1 MSKQGLT
8 MDSKNNKYST
18 LDTITQILTTPKGFA
33 SVSIGIV
40 SSLLFVKYISKI
52 SKNRSGKSNPNP
64 NSNTTS
70 SGYDSLIPFT
80 VKQDEKPVIRNNNEF
95 ATVKYERLPKDVQL
109 KRSKD
114 FFTFMNMRRSFRHF
128 SDEPVGMEIIRNCI
142 KVANTA
148 PSGAHTSPWTFVVVT
163 DPKKKMEIRKK
174 VEAEEQINYDRR
186 MKKTWVDA
194 LEPVISNLHSVD
206 SINKP
211 YLSTAPALIIV
222 MKEMYRIKDGK
233 KIDNYYPNQSTGIAA
248 GMLFTA
254 LHNANLVTLPST
266 PMGAEKAIR
275 EICGRKQNEKVFLL
289 MPIGYPAKDA
299 TIPYRTNK
307 DWRKDMNK
315 SMVIV

>member
-1 MSKQGLT
+1 MASN
-8 MDSKNNKYST
+8 KNNST
-18 LDTITQILTTPKGFA
+18 LETITQLLTTPKGFA
-33 SVSIGIV
+33 SVSIAIV
-40 SSLLFVKYISKI
+40 GSLFVAKYISQA
-52 SKNRSGKSNPNP
+52 SKNRTGKAQPNP
-64 NSNTTS
+64 NSNAKS
-70 SGYDSLIPFT
+70 NGYDSVIPFT

-95 ATVKYERLPKDVQL
+95 ATIQYQRLPKDAQL

-128 SDEPVGMEIIRNCI
+128 SDESVDMEVIRNCI
-142 KVANTA
+142 SVANTA

-163 DPKKKMEIRKK
+163 DPKKKMEIRKV

-206 SINKP
+206 SISKP

-222 MKEMYRIKDGK
+222 MKEMYRLEDGK
-233 KIDNYYPNQSTGIAA
+233 KVDNYYPNQSTGIAA

-275 EICGRKQNEKVFLL
+275 EICGRQQNEKVFLL

>member
-1 MSKQGLT
+1 MPNK
-8 MDSKNNKYST
+8 KNST
-18 LDTITQILTTPKGFA
+18 LDTITQILTTPKGFV

-40 SSLLFVKYISKI
+40 GTLLATKYIST
-52 SKNRSGKSNPNP
+52 SFKNKTGKRESNP

-70 SGYDSLIPFT
+70 KGYDSLIPYT
-80 VKQDEKPVIRNNNEF
+80 VKQNENPVIENNCEF
-95 ATVKYERLPKDVQL
+95 ATVEYERIPKEVQL
-109 KRSKD
+109 RRSKD

-128 SDEPVGMEIIRNCI
+128 SDEPVDMELIRNCI
-142 KVANTA
+142 SVANTA
-148 PSGAHTSPWTFVVVT
+148 PSGAHTSPWTFLVVV
-163 DPKKKMEIRKK
+163 DPEKKMEIRKV

-194 LEPVISNLHSVD
+194 LQPVISNLHSVD
-206 SINKP
+206 SIEKP
-211 YLSTAPALIIV
+211 YLTTAPALIIV
-222 MKEMYRIKDGK
+222 MKEMYRMIDGNK
-233 KIDNYYPNQSTGIAA
+233 VDNYYPNQSTGIAA

-254 LHNANLVTLPST
+254 LHNANLITLPST

-275 EICGRKQNEKVFLL
+275 EICGRQQNEKVFLL
-289 MPIGYPAKDA
+289 MPVGYPAKDA